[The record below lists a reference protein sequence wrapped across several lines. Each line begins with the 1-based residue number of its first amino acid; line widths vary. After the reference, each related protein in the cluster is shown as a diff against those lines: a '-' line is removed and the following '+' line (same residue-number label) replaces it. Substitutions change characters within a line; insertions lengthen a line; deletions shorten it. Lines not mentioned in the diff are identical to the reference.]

1 MLKDKFED
9 VMEGGLRGYR
19 PISSGYNEEP
29 INNRRGEPCDT
40 CKKETAT
47 MRYLDPKAG
56 WTLSCRKCFK
66 DKTGIQEKA
75 SPAQEMKWGKEIEK
89 EHGTVSPAT
98 NITDDDPVMTKKI
111 AQAHVNEIP
120 DYYTRLREL
129 EKQGK
134 AAMKNKL
141 SERILGEDK
150 GFKIGDFVTSKYE
163 SDYEGQIVKFID
175 ADKVRVQVG
184 PNDIRTWSWHGLQHS
199 GRNVKEDF
207 EPGQGIPDEQ
217 TDNLG
222 TGTKVNEVAASP
234 DAIKQT
240 FEMMKTKFYSAAE
253 AIKATASFYKVGPDY
268 ISKIL
273 AVKEATHGEVPFDT
287 FDKKLDEDVDR
298 YWVELSDSGEW
309 YKVMVANNVDWSKG
323 VSAGMQ
329 MARFKTESEAKAY
342 IEKLKNAKKI
352 AFGSKLN
359 EEIDAWKAEYYNKL
373 YDAARNGIYE
383 ISAVVKMSFMKNPQ
397 QKLDEIKAIVDKTEA
412 EMQRLLNP
420 GD

>member
-1 MLKDKFED
+1 MLKDKFKEVFED
-9 VMEGGLRGYR
+9 DLRV
-19 PISSGYNEEP
+19 NE
-29 INNRRGEPCDT
+29 
-40 CKKETAT
+40 
-47 MRYLDPKAG
+47 
-56 WTLSCRKCFK
+56 
-66 DKTGIQEKA
+66 A
-75 SPAQEMKWGKEIEK
+75 SPEQEMKWGKEIEK

-98 NITDDDPVMTKKI
+98 NITNDNPVMTAKI
-111 AQAHVNEIP
+111 AKAHVNEIP

-134 AAMKNKL
+134 AAMKESDRNVQRVALGPLFKTGNVMKPLGAGMEITYKGMPGKIVELSDESAKGAIVIEINGKELVVDYNDIQVVQIPERPL

-175 ADKVRVQVG
+175 TDKVRVQVG

-234 DAIKQT
+234 DAIRQT
-240 FEMMKTKFYSAAE
+240 FELMKTKFYSAAE

-287 FDKKLDEDVDR
+287 FDKKL
-298 YWVELSDSGEW
+298 
-309 YKVMVANNVDWSKG
+309 
-323 VSAGMQ
+323 
-329 MARFKTESEAKAY
+329 
-342 IEKLKNAKKI
+342 
-352 AFGSKLN
+352 N
-359 EEIDAWKAEYYNKL
+359 EEIDAWKADYYNKL

-412 EMQRLLNP
+412 EMRRIM
-420 GD
+420 DEKSV